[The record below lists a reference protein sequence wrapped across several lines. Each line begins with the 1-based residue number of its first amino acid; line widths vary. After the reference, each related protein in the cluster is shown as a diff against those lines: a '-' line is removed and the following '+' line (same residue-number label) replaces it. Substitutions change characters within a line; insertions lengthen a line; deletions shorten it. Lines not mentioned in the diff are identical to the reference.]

1 MVLLFGN
8 LAIVLS
14 EFIQNTVCKIKIFL
28 TLSTM
33 KYSSLMYNAYWF
45 AIIVISPEF
54 GQGCIDTYTFS
65 FSRLHIILLNLVSP
79 F

>member
-1 MVLLFGN
+1 MT
-8 LAIVLS
+8 
-14 EFIQNTVCKIKIFL
+14 EQL
-28 TLSTM
+28 TLTFSTV

-65 FSRLHIILLNLVSP
+65 FSGLHIILLNLVSP
-79 F
+79 FKITEGCSLGYHW